1 MFIEE
6 KIIQENLL
14 TREHI
19 DEIYHLFVN
28 LCDDERFKIIPL
40 NFINI
45 FDNISTKKG
54 LSLDKEIWN
63 QIFFEIDHD
72 KDGAI
77 SFQDF
82 LRFIYNYL
90 KLIFGEICEKS
101 SYNRLM

>member
-14 TREHI
+14 AREHI

-28 LCDDERFKIIPL
+28 LCDDERFKLIPL
-40 NFINI
+40 NLIQI
-45 FDNISTKKG
+45 FDNISLKKG

-63 QIFFEIDHD
+63 QIFFEIDYD
-72 KDGAI
+72 KDGSI
-77 SFQDF
+77 NFQDF

-90 KLIFGEICEKS
+90 KLIFGDICEKF